1 MLIFRKSPWSSRI
14 KHKSWKNQLSM
25 KENTDFFLGRKQNG
39 RKETRNAF
47 SLEKTYYVTNI
58 SSRLN
63 FQEYIIRFFT
73 CVLFFQM
80 LIKYLKVSVLYE
92 WTAVH
97 CLLFKASGSMIF
109 WNSWLIFL
117 WKNSKLVMKDTKQT
131 HSWIANYE
139 AAFQNLSSTNRNA
152 SSEKKS
158 LHHFE
163 WLLLNLKT
171 YSKNWGSL
179 PVKKL
184 TKTVK

>member
-97 CLLFKASGSMIF
+97 CLLFKASGSM
-109 WNSWLIFL
+109 SDFL
-117 WKNSKLVMKDTKQT
+117 ESMTYLSLEKFKASNERHKADAFLNCKLGSSFSKLVI
-131 HSWIANYE
+131 H
-139 AAFQNLSSTNRNA
+139 
-152 SSEKKS
+152 
-158 LHHFE
+158 
-163 WLLLNLKT
+163 
-171 YSKNWGSL
+171 
-179 PVKKL
+179 
-184 TKTVK
+184 